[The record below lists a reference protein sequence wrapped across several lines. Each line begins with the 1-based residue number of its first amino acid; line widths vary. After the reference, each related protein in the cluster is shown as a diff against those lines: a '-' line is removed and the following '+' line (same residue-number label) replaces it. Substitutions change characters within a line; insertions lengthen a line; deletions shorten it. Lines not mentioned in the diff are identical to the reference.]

1 MFHLKFGNCI
11 QNLYVWL
18 YCINARFNILAKIVI
33 KQFLKVMFC
42 FQFICAKLLLWVC
55 LKPYLM

>member
-18 YCINARFNILAKIVI
+18 YCVNARFNILAKII
-33 KQFLKVMFC
+33 MKQFLKVMLFPVHLC
-42 FQFICAKLLLWVC
+42 
-55 LKPYLM
+55 